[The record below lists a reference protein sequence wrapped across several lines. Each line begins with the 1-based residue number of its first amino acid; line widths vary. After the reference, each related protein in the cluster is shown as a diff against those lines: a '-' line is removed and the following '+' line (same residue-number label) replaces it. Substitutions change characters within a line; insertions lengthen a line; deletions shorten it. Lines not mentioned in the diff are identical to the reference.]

1 MYIMNNKIK
10 KNLWWIISSFVLF
23 IPLALLINGL
33 RIENSEQLGIGATL
47 FCVQLVIW
55 AIIGIIANKINKI
68 VLKVLWIIVG
78 LLFNIVF
85 LTFSAVILAMAE
97 PVTENDVEIRKE
109 SFRDMVYNE
118 FNVSEYLDTL
128 TGIQLP
134 SYRIVDSECDYVTFF
149 PTETEYNVELKIHFP
164 EGLSDSIREK
174 IYKLASEKASNP
186 HSKGNVINEWSFGEN
201 NPKEIFYR
209 TEDASSVG
217 CVVLFKPQ
225 CDTIYVTRYKW

>member
-1 MYIMNNKIK
+1 MSKILTYVYMNNKIK

-55 AIIGIIANKINKI
+55 AIIGIIANKIKKI

-97 PVTENDVEIRKE
+97 PVTENDVEIRKK

-134 SYRIVDSECDYVTFF
+134 SYRIVDSECDYVTIS
-149 PTETEYNVELKIHFP
+149 LQK
-164 EGLSDSIREK
+164 LSIM
-174 IYKLASEKASNP
+174 
-186 HSKGNVINEWSFGEN
+186 
-201 NPKEIFYR
+201 
-209 TEDASSVG
+209 
-217 CVVLFKPQ
+217 
-225 CDTIYVTRYKW
+225 